1 MAAGLSLKQRI
12 NMQENHHGQRQKIVF
27 RCFTVDRLWQ
37 TARGLSAA
45 YCSPVAIF
53 SFLVFAIVSLL
64 SLAGSAFANPLDE
77 IKQTYSQI
85 KTVEARFQQKLYI
98 MTMKKERD
106 FAGEFFYKRSKGFLW
121 RYTSPRQRVFL
132 YDGKAVWQ
140 AEEDKDFVI
149 KEKINKQKLEGNFLD
164 LIEDI
169 SKIDQLFT
177 LKGTAKE
184 GDTQILNLVPKKEG
198 TLRSARVWTDKAQ
211 IVTKIEL
218 VEVTGNTNVITFSSV
233 KINAPVN
240 DSLFVFRPGKK
251 EVVEQ

>member
-1 MAAGLSLKQRI
+1 MIEDKYRIGENSQTTSCLTTRSLRLTAYGLPMTMVSLI
-12 NMQENHHGQRQKIVF
+12 AFAI
-27 RCFTVDRLWQ
+27 
-37 TARGLSAA
+37 LSA
-45 YCSPVAIF
+45 F
-53 SFLVFAIVSLL
+53 
-64 SLAGSAFANPLDE
+64 SLAGLAFADPLDD

-121 RYTSPRQRVFL
+121 KYNTPKQRVFL
-132 YDGKAVWQ
+132 YDSKTVWQ

-149 KEKINKQKLEGNFLD
+149 KEKINKQKMEGNFLD

-177 LKGTAKE
+177 LKGATKQGNSE
-184 GDTQILNLVPKKEG
+184 ILDLAPKKEG
-198 TLRSARVWTDKAQ
+198 TLRSARVWTDSAH

-233 KINAPVN
+233 KVNVPVS
-240 DSLFVFRPGKK
+240 DSLFVFKPGKK
-251 EVVEQ
+251 EVIEQ

>member
-1 MAAGLSLKQRI
+1 
-12 NMQENHHGQRQKIVF
+12 MQEDHHCKRVTAINSFFKAYGLRLTAYGPSGAYSSLFAVITLIVF
-27 RCFTVDRLWQ
+27 TI
-37 TARGLSAA
+37 LSTLYLAG
-45 YCSPVAIF
+45 P
-53 SFLVFAIVSLL
+53 VFAD
-64 SLAGSAFANPLDE
+64 PLDE
-77 IKQTYSQI
+77 IKQTYSQV

-106 FAGEFFYKRSKGFLW
+106 FAGEFLYKRSKGFLW
-121 RYTSPRQRVFL
+121 RYSSPKQRVFL
-132 YDGKAVWQ
+132 YDGKAIWQ

-149 KEKINKQKLEGNFLD
+149 KEKITKQKMEGNFLD

-177 LKGTAKE
+177 LKGTVQE
-184 GDTQILNLVPKKEG
+184 GDAQILSLIPKKEG
-198 TLRSARVWTDKAQ
+198 TLRSARVWTNKAHL
-211 IVTKIEL
+211 VTKIEL

-233 KINAPVN
+233 KTNASLN